1 MLKKKMTG
9 ILLTVV
15 IAVTLLPAQAFA
27 AAAISAAPTDASF
40 VLNGT
45 KVVLEAYNINNNNY
59 VKLRDVAK
67 VLNGGSKQFEVTWD
81 GAKQAVNI
89 LSNHAYTPVGGELAL
104 SASSSMKASVL
115 SNAKVYINGKEAH
128 LTAYLI
134 DGNNYFKLRD
144 IGNAID
150 FDVAYDEMAKAI
162 IINTEF
168 ITYENTQYGF
178 KFTLPKSWEN
188 YSIIT
193 DKWEGNRLT
202 DSQAGTAA
210 ETGPVIKLRNPHWTA
225 EKPWQDIPIMIF
237 TPAQWDM
244 VQKEALSVGAAPIPP
259 SELGRNAKY
268 VFALPAR
275 YNYAFPQ
282 GFEEVESI
290 IENKPLQGM

>member
-1 MLKKKMTG
+1 MLKRKLTG
-9 ILLTVV
+9 ILLTVIMAV
-15 IAVTLLPAQAFA
+15 ILLPAQAFA
-27 AAAISAAPTDASF
+27 ATAISAAPTSASF

-45 KVVLEAYNINNNNY
+45 KVVLEAYNINSNNY
-59 VKLRDVAK
+59 VKLRDIAK

-81 GAKQAVNI
+81 SAKQAVNI

-104 SASSSMKASVL
+104 STSSSMKAPVL
-115 SNAKVYINGKEAH
+115 SNSKVYIDGKEAN
-128 LTAYLI
+128 LTAYRI
-134 DGNNYFKLRD
+134 DGYNYFKLRD

-150 FDVAYDEMAKAI
+150 FDVVYDEMAKSI

-178 KFTLPKSWEN
+178 KLTLPKSWAN
-188 YSIIT
+188 YTVLT
-193 DKWEGNRLT
+193 DEWKGNRIT
-202 DSQAGTAA
+202 DSQAGAVP
-210 ETGPVIKLRNPHWTA
+210 ETGPMLKIRNPHWTA

-237 TPAQWDM
+237 TPAQWDS
-244 VQKEALSVGAAPIPP
+244 VQKEELGVGAAPIPP

-275 YNYAFPQ
+275 YNYAFPE

-290 IENKPLQGM
+290 IENKPLQGI